1 MSNANNGANPLTAR
15 NLQNLVGAAAITAS
29 VVLYIS
35 NIQATNDQRFI
46 ELGSRVETI
55 AVSID
60 KLAQAIDLKA
70 SDRYTRGDHETFI
83 ARFCLNFERLNPG
96 ILCPEG
102 VEFSVIRGQGRRPN
116 S

>member
-1 MSNANNGANPLTAR
+1 MSNGNGTNPLTAR

-60 KLAQAIDLKA
+60 KLAQAIDIKA
-70 SDRYTRGDHETFI
+70 SDRYTRGDHETFV
-83 ARFCLNFERLNPG
+83 AKFCLGFERLNPG
-96 ILCPEG
+96 VLCPAD
-102 VEFSVIRGQGRRPN
+102 VNFTVIRGQGRAPR